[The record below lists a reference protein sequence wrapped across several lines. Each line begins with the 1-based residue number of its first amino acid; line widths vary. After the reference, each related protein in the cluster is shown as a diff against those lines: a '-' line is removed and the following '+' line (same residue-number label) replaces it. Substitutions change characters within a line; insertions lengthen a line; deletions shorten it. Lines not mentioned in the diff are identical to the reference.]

1 MKKVFVY
8 FLATALVSSL
18 TAFAVV
24 KLTDKE
30 RGDYNENSATLPLR
44 NVTLS
49 DQLYPDFTFAAE
61 TAVKAVVHVKVT
73 KKGMEQPFT
82 IYDFFFGY
90 GNPGM
95 SPRNQVNSGSG
106 VIITSDGYIITNN
119 HVIEG
124 ADEIVVTLE
133 DNKSYKSRLIGRD
146 PVTDIALLKIDANNL
161 PYLTFGNS
169 DSLRLGEWVIAI
181 GNPYNL
187 RSTITAGIVSAKG
200 RSMPATGE
208 EFKIESFIQTDAAVN
223 PGNSGGA
230 LVTTR
235 GELVGINTAIA
246 TRTGSYTGY
255 SFAVPSSIAK
265 KVVEDLIDF
274 GSVQRA
280 LLGISMQEIDGD
292 LAKEKGLEGTNGIYI
307 AEVVRDGAADRLGIK
322 VGDVLLSINGVKVN
336 SGPAVQ
342 EQISKYRP
350 KDKVDIELLRNGKQ
364 ISVSVVLQSKSG
376 DDSKTDNTGN
386 GVIKIFGA
394 ELKEAPKELLEKL
407 SLKSGVE
414 VLSVSEGKFR
424 STGIK
429 KGFVIT
435 YINQNQVS
443 KAADISAIIQSSR
456 RSVLIEGVYPDGTVV
471 YYGMGL

>member
-30 RGDYNENSATLPLR
+30 RGDYNENPATLPLR

-307 AEVVRDGAADRLGIK
+307 AEVVRDGAADRSGIK

-435 YINQNQVS
+435 YVNQNQVS